1 LKHLPKGANKTIHQQ
16 LLKFLRNNKNIVI
29 LSADK
34 GLGPFGV
41 SLNKYREWGMRHLN
55 NASTYS
61 IINKEEALLA
71 ANNLYK
77 QIYQWTQ
84 TYQHDLGENTTLYI
98 RDKIEHSREDPFGSF
113 YLLAKLHKT
122 PISTWPVCS
131 DCASLPHSVS
141 KWIDC
146 QLQPIIQTQHTYFKN
161 STELKQLLESMDTLP
176 ANACLFTYDAVSMYT
191 NIDTQHCIH
200 CLSEYPLKDTTSEN
214 FPHIK
219 SPALIEALHIVKQ

>member
-1 LKHLPKGANKTIHQQ
+1 MDMNLPTQLGREYNTLHQ
-16 LLKFLRNNKNIVI
+16 R
-29 LSADK
+29 
-34 GLGPFGV
+34 
-41 SLNKYREWGMRHLN
+41 
-55 NASTYS
+55 
-61 IINKEEALLA
+61 
-71 ANNLYK
+71 
-77 QIYQWTQ
+77 
-84 TYQHDLGENTTLYI
+84 
-98 RDKIEHSREDPFGSF
+98 KIEHSREDPFGYF

-176 ANACLFTYDAVSMYT
+176 ANACLSTYDAVSMYM

-200 CLSEYPLKDTTSEN
+200 RLSEYPLKDTTSEN

-219 SPALIEALHIVKQ
+219 ATALIKALNIVKQ